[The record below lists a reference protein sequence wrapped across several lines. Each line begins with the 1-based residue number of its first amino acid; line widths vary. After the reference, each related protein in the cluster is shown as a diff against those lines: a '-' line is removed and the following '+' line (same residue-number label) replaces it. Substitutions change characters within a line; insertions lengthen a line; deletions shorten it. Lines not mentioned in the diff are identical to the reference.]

1 MDTLVLSPSYEYVAR
16 VSWERAITLFFQ
28 GKVEILESYE
38 DKDVRSVTFAIKMP
52 SVVRFLQ
59 AIRGKRRAVKFSREN
74 IYARDQGRCQYC
86 WQKVSRDEFT
96 YDHVIPRAS
105 GGKTTWENVVAS
117 CMQCNQDKKN
127 RTPAEAGMR
136 LRTTPVRPKRLPD
149 VRITLVW
156 RKGMPESWK
165 SWVRSFV
172 YWNGELDNDEGTSP
186 DGALAGG

>member
-1 MDTLVLSPSYEYVAR
+1 MSETLVLSPSYEYVGR
-16 VSWERAITLFFQ
+16 VSWDRAITLLFL
-28 GKVEILESYE
+28 GKVEVLEEYE
-38 DKDVRSVTFAIKMP
+38 DRDIRSVTFSIKMP
-52 SVVRFLQ
+52 SVIRFLQ

-86 WQKVSRDEFT
+86 WRKVTRDEFT
-96 YDHVIPRAS
+96 YDHVNPRAA

-165 SWVRSFV
+165 SWVRDFI
-172 YWNGELDNDEGTSP
+172 YWNGELDNDEG
-186 DGALAGG
+186 DALAGV